1 MSRVIRVLLADDH
14 ASMRDG
20 MRLVLEIGGTI
31 SVVGAAADGSEA
43 IREAA
48 RLVPDV
54 VVMDIAM
61 PEVNGID
68 AIEAIRTRNPETR
81 VVILSMHLDA
91 AYVRRALRAG
101 ASGYLLKESAGSEV
115 AEAVRAVHGGQRYLS
130 SAVASVL
137 AADVAA
143 PGAESKLDA
152 LSMRERHVLQQLAE
166 GRTSAEIA
174 QRLSLS
180 PKTVETYRSRLMR
193 KLEMDDIA
201 SLVKFAIRHGLTTLD

>member
-1 MSRVIRVLLADDH
+1 MIRVLLADDH

-31 SVVGAAADGSEA
+31 SVVGAAADGREA

-54 VVMDIAM
+54 IVMDIAM

-68 AIEAIRTRNPETR
+68 AIEAIRTRHPKTR

-115 AEAVRAVHGGQRYLS
+115 AEAVRAVHAGQRYLS

-137 AADVAA
+137 AADVASPA
-143 PGAESKLDA
+143 SESKLEA